1 MELKLEGLK
10 TGGCYKL
17 KRATFIVLQIE
28 EIGMLNFP
36 IYHLYFI
43 RHREYCGMPTKYAPS
58 TLTALLKKWS

>member
-1 MELKLEGLK
+1 MKLELEDLK
-10 TGGCYKL
+10 AAGCYKL

-28 EIGMLNFP
+28 EIRMLNFP

-43 RHREYCGMPTKYAPS
+43 KHRDFYGMATTYAPS